1 MPSRLLR
8 VVSVRLSLSL
18 FLLAAVGWFLFDAA
32 VSAQRQ
38 NRKAQARKMTA
49 EQIHQSRERQEERV
63 RERARRLAGAKPLP
77 EQGKTVLPGPR
88 LEAEREARAPY
99 GFEADDLMSHERG
112 DLYDKPSEAARF
124 FRRKR
129 LPIDSAGKFTMQDL
143 PLERYFTA
151 EAQMR
156 AMPLYSSALNQ
167 FLSGEKSKSAP
178 LQKRFASEPEQNT
191 WQPLGPGNIGGR
203 TRALVINPQDPNVM
217 YAAGVSGGVWKT
229 TDAGQNWT
237 PIGDRMAQLTVSSL
251 LLDPTNASVLYVGT
265 GEGVSSFDQDT
276 QGDLR
281 GLGIFKSTD
290 AGATFTRLDATNNSN
305 FYFVNDLVVSPSSN
319 QRIYAA
325 TRTGVWRTTDAG
337 ATWTRV
343 LEPRNDEGD
352 PATGGC
358 LDLAIRTDKPA
369 NSMDADTVFASC
381 GTFEQAQLFRTTN
394 GASSE
399 TWQMVLTEP
408 LMGRTQLAIA
418 PSNQDTVYALASEF
432 DPSNRSAYQFALH
445 AVFRSTTGGASG
457 SWAPTVRNSSSNK
470 LNTSIL
476 SFSIL
481 ASATDCG
488 FDLADDFS
496 GQGWYDL
503 ALAVDPTDP
512 QRVWVGGIDLFRSDD
527 GGANWGQATHVYL
540 DNRAPQYIH
549 TDQHA
554 LVFHPQYNG
563 TSNQILYVGND
574 GGLWRTDS
582 ARAATATGA
591 KASCASINTAIT
603 WRTLNNGYG
612 VTQFYNGAVYP
623 DGKSYFGG
631 TQDNGTLRGTDT
643 GGINGWREIFGGD
656 GGYVAI
662 DRNNTNVL
670 YTENIG
676 LSISKST
683 DNGASFSSARLGL
696 ADSGL
701 FIAPYTMDS
710 SDPNRLFAG
719 GAFIWRTTN
728 AASLWVRASA
738 ITDGVGDVSSIGI
751 APTDANFVLAGMS
764 DGIIHYSQA
773 ALTSTAATRWLA
785 SQPRAGFVSSVTFD
799 PNNRNIAY
807 ATYSTFGG
815 AHVYRSGDAGVS
827 WLPINGNNLG
837 PLPDVPAHSLLVDP
851 TNSAR
856 LYLGTDVGIFVS
868 TDTGNT
874 WAVENT
880 GFANA
885 ITETLKLNIVNGETW
900 LYAFTH
906 GRGAW
911 RVRLASAGCDY
922 NLAPA
927 TLERSAATTNGT
939 INVVASPGSC
949 AWTAASNAAWVR
961 VTGGGSGNG
970 QLSYS
975 LDANTSVNART
986 GTVTVAGRSLVVN
999 QAGIVDT
1006 QSPVVTITEPN
1017 RNGPTDTMG
1026 AIVLRGTVTDNG
1038 TVTSVVWA
1046 TDRGNAGTATLAATT
1061 GNWSSLNVPMVTG
1074 PNVITVTARDTAGNV
1089 GRATVTVISRPGQV
1103 TTTFAGTGVSG
1114 TQGDG
1119 GAASA
1124 AQLGQP
1130 SNLAFDAQGNL
1141 YIADTLNDRIRRVA
1155 PDGRLTTVAGGAG
1168 NGFAGDGGAATSAR
1182 LNCPTGIAVDAQ
1194 GNLYIADSENH
1205 RIRRVAAADGI
1216 ITTIAGSGIA
1226 GAFGGDGGPAI
1237 SARLNTP
1244 VQVAVRGN
1252 DLFIAD
1258 SLNSRIRRVNLSDG
1272 MITTVAGVG
1281 TEGSTGDGG
1290 AATAAQLFRP
1300 KGVAVDAQGNLFIA
1314 DTRNNRIRRVDVA
1327 SNLISTVAGSGVRG
1341 FAGDGGSA
1349 TAARI
1354 GEPEGVWVDAQNNIF
1369 IADTFND
1376 RIRLVNAANATIS
1389 TFAGNGATG
1398 FGGDGSAASAARFF
1412 CPTGVITDAAGR
1424 VFIADRDNHR
1434 VRLVQPVPTNDSTPP
1449 VLTLTQP
1456 VMSSASAS
1464 TFTTNASPLRLT
1476 GTATDNGTLLSVQ
1489 WASDRGFA
1497 GLATGASA
1505 WTVAAVPLSIG
1516 LNNLTVTAYDLAGN
1530 QAMLSLAVTFTP
1542 AQLVTTIAGNGVGGG
1557 AGDSGSAALAQ
1568 LLAPRAVAVDARGNV
1583 YVADTTHRVRRIAPS
1598 GQITSFA
1605 GNGIVG
1611 NAGDGGLAI
1620 DANLNQPRGLA
1631 VDSAGNVYIADTL
1644 NHRIRKVTAADGR
1657 ISTLA
1662 GTGIEGNQGDG
1673 NAATQAELSFPTG
1686 VALDSAGNV
1695 YVGDTGNHRVRKIT
1709 VSDGKIATIAGNG
1722 EIGFSGDGGPA
1733 AQAKLFAPVGV
1744 AVDAQGNVYFVDQGN
1759 QRIRRV
1765 GSDNT
1770 ITTFAGTGTTTY
1782 NGDDRLAN
1790 TANINEP
1797 RLIALD
1803 AAGDL
1808 YVADQGNH
1816 RIRKIARGTNLIT
1829 TVAGSGAQG
1838 FGGDNSA
1845 PNAAL
1850 LSIPQGVAVDAQGN
1864 VFIADTGNNRVRKV
1878 QAASNVRAVAS
1889 VSAASYAVQVAADSI
1904 VAAFGERL
1912 APSVEIGQTIPLP
1925 TTLAGTTV
1933 RVRDSAG
1940 IERLAPLFFVSAG
1953 QINYLVPSGTATGI
1967 ATVTI
1972 NTAEGS
1978 LSTGTLSVTAVAPG
1992 LFAANADGSGVPSAL
2007 TLRIK
2012 ADGAQLYEP
2021 IARFDS
2027 ATSRY
2032 VATPIDLGPES
2043 DQMFLILYGTGLR
2056 ARSALSAV
2064 TLRYADLSGEVLY
2077 VGEAPGFVGL
2087 DQVNARIPRGLIG
2100 RGDVNLTLTVDGRV
2114 ANTMRINLK

>member
-1 MPSRLLR
+1 MTYRIFCRTPLRLLLA
-8 VVSVRLSLSL
+8 LSLISL
-18 FLLAAVGWFLFDAA
+18 TVWFAAHSDAQSRA
-32 VSAQRQ
+32 KSRTTQSKKLTAQRVH
-38 NRKAQARKMTA
+38 
-49 EQIHQSRERQEERV
+49 ESRERQEERV
-63 RERARRLAGAKPLP
+63 RERARRLTNAKPLP
-77 EQGKTVLPGPR
+77 EQGKAAPAGPR
-88 LEAEREARAPY
+88 LEAQKQEPREPRAPY
-99 GFEADDLMSHERG
+99 GFEADDLSNHERG

-129 LPIDSAGKFTMQDL
+129 LRIDSAGKFTMEDL

-167 FLSGEKSKSAP
+167 FLSGETSKSAP
-178 LQKRFASEPEQNT
+178 LQQRLASEPQQNT

-229 TDAGQNWT
+229 TDAGQNWA

-290 AGATFTRLDATNNSN
+290 AGATFTRLETTNNSN

-325 TRTGVWRTTDAG
+325 TRTGVWRTTDG
-337 ATWTRV
+337 GTTWTRV
-343 LEPRNDEGD
+343 HEPRNDEGD

-358 LDLAIRTDKPA
+358 LDLAIRTDK
-369 NSMDADTVFASC
+369 MDADVVFAAC
-381 GTFEQAQLFRTTN
+381 GTFEQAQVFRTTN
-394 GASSE
+394 GAGSDS
-399 TWQMVLTEP
+399 WQMVLTEP

-418 PSNQDTVYALASEF
+418 PSNQDTIYALASEF

-481 ASATDCG
+481 AAATDCG
-488 FDLADDFS
+488 FDLDDDFTA
-496 GQGWYDL
+496 QAWYDL
-503 ALAVDPTDP
+503 ALAVDPVDA

-540 DNRAPQYIH
+540 DNRAPQFIH

-563 TSNQILYVGND
+563 TSNQTLYVGND

-591 KASCASINTAIT
+591 KASCASGNTAIT

-683 DNGASFSSARLGL
+683 DNGASFSAARLGL

-701 FIAPYTMDS
+701 FIAPYTMDA
-710 SDPNRLFAG
+710 SDPHRLFAG

-728 AASLWVRASA
+728 AASSWVRASA
-738 ITDGVGDVSSIGI
+738 VTDGIGDVSSIGI
-751 APTDANFVLAGMS
+751 APTDSNYVLAGMS
-764 DGIIHYSQA
+764 DGIIHYSRV
-773 ALTSTAATRWLA
+773 ALTTTSTTRWAA
-785 SQPRAGFVSSVTFD
+785 STPRTGFVSSVTFD
-799 PNNRNIAY
+799 PKDRNIAY

-815 AHVYRSGDAGVS
+815 AHVYRSADAGVS

-885 ITETLKLNIVNGETW
+885 ITETLKLNVVNGETW

-911 RVRLASAGCDY
+911 RVKLATAGCDY
-922 NLAPA
+922 NIAPA
-927 TLERSAATTNGT
+927 TLDLTAAATNGSL
-939 INVVASPGSC
+939 NVMAQPGAC
-949 AWTAASNAAWVR
+949 AWTAASNAAWIR
-961 VTGGGSGNG
+961 VTSSNGGSGSGNG
-970 QLSYS
+970 QLSYA
-975 LDANTSVNART
+975 LDANPSVTARV

-999 QAGIVDT
+999 QAGLVDA
-1006 QSPVVTITEPN
+1006 QAPVVTITEPV
-1017 RNGPTDTMG
+1017 RNGPTDTLG
-1026 AIVLRGTVTDNG
+1026 AVALRGTVTDNG
-1038 TVTSVVWA
+1038 VVTSVVWS
-1046 TDRGNAGTATLAATT
+1046 TDRGNAGTATLTATT
-1061 GNWSSLNVPMVTG
+1061 GNWSALNVPLVTG
-1074 PNVITVTARDTAGNV
+1074 PNVITVTARDASGNA
-1089 GRATVTVISRPGQV
+1089 GRATVTVNSRPAQV
-1103 TTTFAGTGVSG
+1103 TTTFAGTGASG

-1119 GAASA
+1119 GAASS

-1141 YIADTLNDRIRRVA
+1141 YIADMFNDRIRRVA

-1168 NGFAGDGGAATSAR
+1168 NGFAGDGGPATAAR

-1194 GNLYIADSENH
+1194 GNLYIGDSENH
-1205 RIRRVAAADGI
+1205 RVRRVAAADGI
-1216 ITTIAGSGIA
+1216 ITTIAGSGTS
-1226 GAFGGDGGPAI
+1226 GSTGDGAAATA
-1237 SARLNTP
+1237 ARLNTP
-1244 VQVAVRGN
+1244 VQVAVRGT

-1258 SLNSRIRRVNLSDG
+1258 TLNSRIRRVNLTDG
-1272 MITTVAGVG
+1272 MISTVAGIG
-1281 TEGSTGDGG
+1281 TEGSAGDGG
-1290 AATAAQLFRP
+1290 AATSAQLFRP
-1300 KGVAVDAQGNLFIA
+1300 KGLAVDAQGNLFIA
-1314 DTRNNRIRRVDVA
+1314 DTRNNRIRRVSVA
-1327 SNLISTVAGSGVRG
+1327 DGVISTVAGSGVRG
-1341 FAGDGGSA
+1341 FAGDSGAA
-1349 TAARI
+1349 TTARI
-1354 GEPEGVWVDAQNNIF
+1354 GEPEGVWVDAQNNLL

-1376 RIRLVNAANATIS
+1376 RIRRVNAADGTIS
-1389 TFAGNGATG
+1389 TFAGNGITG

-1424 VFIADRDNHR
+1424 VFVADRDNHR
-1434 VRLVQPVPTNDSTPP
+1434 VRLVQPVPTGDTTLP
-1449 VLTLTQP
+1449 VLTLSQP
-1456 VMSSASAS
+1456 TSAS

-1476 GTATDNGTLLSVQ
+1476 GTATDNGTLLGVQ
-1489 WASDRGFA
+1489 WANDRGSS
-1497 GLATGASA
+1497 GLATGVSA

-1516 LNNLTVTAYDLAGN
+1516 LNNLTVTAYDLTGN
-1530 QAMLSLAVTFTP
+1530 QAMLTLAVTFAP
-1542 AQLVTTIAGNGVGGG
+1542 AQLVTTIAGNGVAGG
-1557 AGDSGSAALAQ
+1557 AGDNGAAALAQ

-1583 YVADTTHRVRRIAPS
+1583 YVADTTHRIRRIAPS

-1611 NAGDGGLAI
+1611 NAGDGGLAL

-1644 NHRIRKVTAADGR
+1644 NHRIRKVTAADGK
-1657 ISTLA
+1657 IATLA
-1662 GTGIEGNQGDG
+1662 GMGIEGNRGDG
-1673 NAATQAELSFPTG
+1673 EAATQAELSFPTG
-1686 VALDSAGNV
+1686 VAVDSQGNV
-1695 YVGDTGNHRVRKIT
+1695 YVGDTGNHRVRKIN
-1709 VSDGKIATIAGNG
+1709 VSDGKISTIAGNG
-1722 EIGFSGDGGPA
+1722 EVGFSGDGGPA

-1744 AVDAQGNVYFVDQGN
+1744 AVDVQNNVYFVDQGN

-1765 GSDNT
+1765 SSDGT
-1770 ITTFAGTGTTTY
+1770 ITTFAGTGATTY

-1829 TVAGSGAQG
+1829 TVAGSGVQG

-1845 PNAAL
+1845 PNGAL

-1940 IERLAPLFFVSAG
+1940 IERLAPLFFVSGG
-1953 QINYLVPSGTATGI
+1953 QVNYLVPSGMADGV

-1978 LSTGTLSVTAVAPG
+1978 LSTGTLNVTGVAPG

-2012 ADGAQLYEP
+2012 SDGVQLYEP
-2021 IARFDS
+2021 IARFDA

-2064 TLRYADLSGEVLY
+2064 TLRYADLNGEVLY

-2087 DQVNARIPRGLIG
+2087 DQVNVSVPRGLIG